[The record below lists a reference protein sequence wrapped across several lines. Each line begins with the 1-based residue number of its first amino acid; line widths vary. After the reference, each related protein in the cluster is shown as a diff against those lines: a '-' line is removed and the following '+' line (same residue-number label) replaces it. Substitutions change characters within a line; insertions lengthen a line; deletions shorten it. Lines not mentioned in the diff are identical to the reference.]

1 MNPLL
6 GWKQKK
12 NVEPVSFWWRFRGA
26 KQYIAARRND
36 PLKHNQIRTGPSSSQ
51 ESFLNVADAELT
63 NSKVASVGPATETHR
78 KISFLFG
85 TGQGC
90 ATAQRSRWTIFENK
104 VFKIKKKTF
113 FCDAMKVFIITIQKQ
128 VSFFHY
134 NKGSFDGEQKYLC
147 THIHIERTYCCKSLC
162 CFFFFVSFPN
172 KKNLFSSSRRL
183 TRALLQ
189 KSSSSEVVYMDI

>member
-1 MNPLL
+1 MENESAAELE
-6 GWKQKK
+6 KK

-104 VFKIKKKTF
+104 VFKTKI
-113 FCDAMKVFIITIQKQ
+113 
-128 VSFFHY
+128 
-134 NKGSFDGEQKYLC
+134 
-147 THIHIERTYCCKSLC
+147 
-162 CFFFFVSFPN
+162 
-172 KKNLFSSSRRL
+172 
-183 TRALLQ
+183 
-189 KSSSSEVVYMDI
+189 